1 MFRQLFKGDRLPTRK
16 GGEWGSNR
24 RSISE
29 LLLLRDGRPSLNPPS
44 GMSHAEGGNIYIHV
58 SAKDNR
64 KLNRPISPLLLLP
77 TAQPTV
83 IGSEMGGG
91 SGDERRRG
99 KGGIGRRKRGEISTK
114 LGKATLYRRCRRSV
128 PPSVHGIIVRQHHDG
143 CSCCGAVASALHDD
157 MEGRRI
163 WGGHAGAIEGWME
176 WYTYTAAHM

>member
-24 RSISE
+24 RSISGPQ
-29 LLLLRDGRPSLNPPS
+29 LLRDGRPSLNPRPECLTQR
-44 GMSHAEGGNIYIHV
+44 GKYLHV

-64 KLNRPISPLLLLP
+64 KLNRPISPLLLLLP

-99 KGGIGRRKRGEISTK
+99 KGRIGRRKRGEISTK
-114 LGKATLYRRCRRSV
+114 LGKATLHRCCLRSV
-128 PPSVHGIIVRQHHDG
+128 PPSVHGTIVRQHHDG
-143 CSCCGAVASALHDD
+143 CGCCGAVLLLCTTWERDGFGAD
-157 MEGRRI
+157 MRGQ
-163 WGGHAGAIEGWME
+163 
-176 WYTYTAAHM
+176 